1 MKLSFLVPYIARIAE
16 LSLENGGFGNH
27 QSGKYRPD
35 ITAWAILILNAFSPH
50 SHAELIKLA
59 RTRLTH
65 DQLPNGSVVIS
76 PDHQEAI
83 WPTPLSIFAW
93 HGSSPHLVN
102 QKQAVLFLLQRTGLH
117 MEKTD
122 GNSVVGHDTSI
133 PGWPWILETHS
144 WVQPTALC
152 MIALSINGHESHQ
165 RVNQGEQMLMNRQ
178 LPQGGWNY
186 GNTTILGKE
195 LQPFPEST
203 GIALSALAGRVPQ
216 TAIDKSLNYL
226 LHALPQLRTPISLSW
241 GVLGLQAWNR
251 APRQA
256 ETWLLDCLKNESRY
270 GQYDPVSLC
279 LLLAAITAH
288 HGLTDLVTTNEPQ
301 QAMA

>member
-1 MKLSFLVPYIARIAE
+1 MKQSLFAPYITRIVE
-16 LSLENGGFGNH
+16 LSLENGGFANH
-27 QSGKYRPD
+27 QNGTYRPD
-35 ITAWAILILNAFSPH
+35 VTAWAVLILNTFSPT
-50 SHAELIKLA
+50 SSADVIKSARSRLA
-59 RTRLTH
+59 QG
-65 DQLPNGSVVIS
+65 QLANGAISIS
-76 PDHQEAI
+76 PDQPQAI

-93 HGSSPHLVN
+93 NGSSLH
-102 QKQAVLFLLQRTGLH
+102 QKSLEQAIQFLLQHTGLH
-117 MEKTD
+117 LEKPD
-122 GNSVVGHDTSI
+122 GDAVVGHDTLI
-133 PGWPWILETHS
+133 PGWPWILQTHS

-152 MIALSINGHESHQ
+152 MLALSINGYGSHQ
-165 RVNQGEQMLMNRQ
+165 RIKEGDRMLMNRQ

-226 LHALPQLRTPISLSW
+226 LRALPQLRTPISLSW

-251 APRQA
+251 APKQA

-288 HGLTDLVTTNEPQ
+288 RGLTDLVTTNEPQ